1 VTAGA
6 TASPPGPEVVA
17 RLAALVGEG
26 HVVTEPSALAPYAR
40 DKSPFPELVPAVVVR
55 PADVAEVAAVV
66 ALANELRL
74 PLLPRGAGFSIAGH
88 PPAAP
93 SRAVFLDTRR
103 LNRVLDIDEIN
114 MTVTAQA
121 GIVTADLD
129 AQVAERGFQ
138 VHTVAV
144 PIRFTTLGGV
154 LSGVVGGGIPLDSTA
169 VGLTGQHV
177 VGLKVVLP
185 TGELVATNAGGS
197 NRHRGTSTL
206 ADADGPSLTSLFL
219 GDGGSLGVKVEA
231 TLRLAPAARHIHADA
246 WLMPDFESTWR
257 AFRAL
262 MAPRELPVT
271 WLSATGSPDGD
282 AWEVDAVSTAG
293 DERLLGPAV
302 ETVERVLRSCGAR
315 PAPAERRAQSADL
328 TTPGAD
334 WTTAI
339 VELDRALL
347 AFVFGNRDFAD
358 GLRSV
363 RALLDRRFAEHGLA
377 ELGLG
382 LKVVFAPLTRHA
394 VYTSISITYDPS
406 IAGGREATAD
416 LARAAYALVAALGGY
431 AEPHQ
436 GEAARILADARSPEY
451 ARLIARIKTAL
462 DPNDILNPGLWSA

>member
-1 VTAGA
+1 VTDGA
-6 TASPPGPEVVA
+6 SASSSGPEVVA

-26 HVVTEPSALAPYAR
+26 HVVTDPPALAPYAR
-40 DKSPFPELVPAVVVR
+40 DKSPFPGLTPAVVVR

-74 PLLPRGAGFSIAGH
+74 ALLPRGAGFSIAGY
-88 PPAAP
+88 PPATRSP
-93 SRAVFLDTRR
+93 VVFLDTRR
-103 LNRVLDIDEIN
+103 LDRVLDIDEVN

-129 AQVAERGFQ
+129 AQVAARGFQ

-177 VGLKVVLP
+177 LGLKVVLP
-185 TGELVATNAGGS
+185 TGEIVATNAGGS
-197 NRHRGTSTL
+197 NRHRGTSAL
-206 ADADGPSLTSLFL
+206 ADADGPSLTSMFL

-231 TLRLAPAARHIHADA
+231 TLSLTPAARHTHADA
-246 WLMPDFESTWR
+246 WLMPDFDATWR
-257 AFRAL
+257 AFREL
-262 MAPRELPVT
+262 MAPRELPVV
-271 WLSATGSPDGD
+271 WLSAAGTDED
-282 AWEVDAVSTAG
+282 AWEVDVVSTAA

-302 ETVERVLRSCGAR
+302 ETVERVLRAR
-315 PAPAERRAQSADL
+315 GGREAPPRRRAQAADFA
-328 TTPGAD
+328 TPGAD
-334 WTTAI
+334 WTAAI
-339 VELDRALL
+339 VDLDRALL
-347 AFVFGNRDFAD
+347 AFAFGNRDFAD

-363 RALLDRRFAEHGLA
+363 RTLLHRRFAERGLD

-394 VYTSISITYDPS
+394 AYTSISITYDPS

-416 LARAAYALVAALGGY
+416 LAREAYALVGELGGY

-436 GEAARILADARSPEY
+436 GEAARILADSWAPGY
-451 ARLIARIKTAL
+451 ARLIGRIKAAL
-462 DPNDILNPGLWSA
+462 DPNDVLNPGLWSR